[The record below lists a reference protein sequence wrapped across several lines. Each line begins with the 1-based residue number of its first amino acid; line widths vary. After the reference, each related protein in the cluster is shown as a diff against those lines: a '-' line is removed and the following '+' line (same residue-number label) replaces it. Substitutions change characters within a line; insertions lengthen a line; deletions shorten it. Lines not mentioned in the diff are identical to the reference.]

1 MNDTHFIFK
10 TWLKSYRE
18 NLSKCPDLT
27 YYKWQQL
34 VIRRI
39 CQAPTSR
46 VAVCCDASD
55 QSFIY
60 GFCVADTLK
69 TTDKNEPLCVHFCFV
84 KYSYRNQGLMKMML
98 DAHGWYRGR
107 PVHMSHWTRGAWDL
121 HKRYHLVHNPFLLMQ
136 LGYAYDPEEKERH
149 AADVQKNR
157 LQKDDEFPFRAGPGV

>member
-1 MNDTHFIFK
+1 MRRYPSIQALAMACAYSKGYRGSRWPANLLPTARARCTICPMDTVELECLIRPVEMNDTHFIFK

-107 PVHMSHWTRGAWDL
+107 P
-121 HKRYHLVHNPFLLMQ
+121 
-136 LGYAYDPEEKERH
+136 
-149 AADVQKNR
+149 
-157 LQKDDEFPFRAGPGV
+157 